1 MKLKIIFIPIPNVS
15 IFIYLYLFKVHIS
28 TPPFERRQCN
38 PSAPQP
44 FYINYDGTYPSDY
57 DELMCRIKNQ
67 EIILNN
73 ANHVIKISKDVISN
87 KNTSSSAKQK
97 QIKKGLVKIDEAVN
111 QWKKISSEFG
121 LKF

>member
-1 MKLKIIFIPIPNVS
+1 
-15 IFIYLYLFKVHIS
+15 
-28 TPPFERRQCN
+28 
-38 PSAPQP
+38 
-44 FYINYDGTYPSDY
+44 
-57 DELMCRIKNQ
+57 MCRIKNQ